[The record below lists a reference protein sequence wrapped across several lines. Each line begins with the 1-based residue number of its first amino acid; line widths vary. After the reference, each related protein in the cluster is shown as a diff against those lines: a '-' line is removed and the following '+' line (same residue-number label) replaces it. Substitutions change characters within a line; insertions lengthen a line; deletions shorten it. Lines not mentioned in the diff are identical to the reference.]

1 MGDLEG
7 ILAAEKQMLGNLEQN
22 ASPIG
27 QSQAQQAQL
36 LAAAAYARHGC
47 LSEHASLI
55 QKAYVVPFSAFQAGS
70 YRAPRRI

>member
-1 MGDLEG
+1 MLLTFPCVHAEEKHEAGLCAHGFGDVL
-7 ILAAEKQMLGNLEQN
+7 
-22 ASPIG
+22 
-27 QSQAQQAQL
+27 QL